1 MYVYHDLGEQKLQ
14 QEISDKINRDY
25 FFVFQCFNLICK
37 MRIKKI
43 KQTIKKQ
50 IHIQQIKQNTTCLRS
65 FDKQQFLKYQSCL
78 IQVKLFTCF
87 FDTL

>member
-1 MYVYHDLGEQKLQ
+1 MSFKALNEHIFGDVVSTVMYFYYDLGEQKLQ

-43 KQTIKKQ
+43 KQKSKNKSISNK
-50 IHIQQIKQNTTCLRS
+50 
-65 FDKQQFLKYQSCL
+65 
-78 IQVKLFTCF
+78 
-87 FDTL
+87 